1 MFHCSPLVQDH
12 PHFLSSKKIDVL
24 WLVEHVARELDVAC
38 AAKVIAEH
46 KYGLNV
52 EIRNLYQHIKDY
64 LVEFEP
70 KVVVHPYVYVVKGA
84 LATEDVFERWPDAIH
99 VNAAWEQIHY
109 KANRTIK
116 SPSDD
121 IAKNGVI
128 HFAWGDFYRD
138 YLLEHGVPAD
148 KIIVNGH
155 PAYQLY
161 REPYRSVFR
170 DRAALSRHYGLDINK
185 QWIFVPENYRWAFA
199 QKKINFF
206 VSLGGDRE
214 ELMALINFSI
224 PSLKSLLGACL
235 EVSNRKNVEVIFR
248 PRPAINTSRILEF
261 FKSEIGK
268 DTGNIKFIK
277 EGSVREW
284 ILASDLVVSS
294 YSTSLLEASVAGKPA
309 WMFEPLPIPDSL
321 HCEWYNHAPR
331 LKTPEAFVRLCN
343 EGGSSSDSASLANWA
358 HRNLLPG
365 HDPIERIAAELNN
378 LCRRTVI
385 GYRVGTLPKNFMEKE
400 YFNKD
405 SHEMDSFS
413 ATEVSDLSKRW
424 AEHLYGVDIMTNKN
438 QNNEDM
444 SIIDRHIHHR

>member
-1 MFHCSPLVQDH
+1 MSG
-12 PHFLSSKKIDVL
+12 KKIDVL

-38 AAKVIAEH
+38 AVKAIADH

-52 EIRNLYQHIKDY
+52 EIRNIYQHIKDY

-70 KVVVHPYVYVVKGA
+70 KVVVHPYVYKVKGA
-84 LATEDVFERWPDAIH
+84 LATEDVFERWPNAIH

-109 KANRTIK
+109 RANKIIK

-138 YLLEHGVPAD
+138 YLLLHGVPAE
-148 KIIVNGH
+148 KIIVTGH

-161 REPYRSVFR
+161 REPYRRVFR
-170 DRAALSRHYGLDINK
+170 DRAELGRRYGLDTNK

-199 QKKINFF
+199 QKKIDFF
-206 VSLGGDRE
+206 VSLGGERA
-214 ELMALINFSI
+214 ELMALIDFSI

-235 EVSNRKNVEVIFR
+235 EVSKGNNVEVIFR
-248 PRPAINTSRILEF
+248 PRPAVHTSRILKF
-261 FKSEIGK
+261 FKSEVGK
-268 DTGNIKFIK
+268 DTGNVKFIK

-284 ILASDLVVSS
+284 ILASDQVVSS

-309 WMFEPLPIPDSL
+309 WMYEPLPIPDSL
-321 HCEWYNHAPR
+321 HCDWYDYAPR
-331 LKTPEAFVRLCN
+331 LKTPEDFVRICN
-343 EGGSSSDSASLANWA
+343 DSGPDRRGTLLADWA
-358 HRNLLPG
+358 HRNLVPG
-365 HDPIERIAAELNN
+365 PDPIELIAAELNN
-378 LCRRTVI
+378 LCGRTVT
-385 GYRVGTLPKNFMEKE
+385 GYSVGTLPKDLMEKE

-413 ATEVSDLSKRW
+413 PTEVRDLSTRW
-424 AEHLYGVDIMTNKN
+424 ARHLYGVAIAPHGEGKN
-438 QNNEDM
+438 GTKK
-444 SIIDRHIHHR
+444 SIVPDPQGDKFLAGKG

>member
-1 MFHCSPLVQDH
+1 MLHYSLRAQDR
-12 PHFLSSKKIDVL
+12 PHVLHSKNIDVL

-38 AAKVIAEH
+38 ATKAIAEH

-52 EIRNLYQHIKDY
+52 EVRNLYQHIKDY
-64 LVEFEP
+64 LVDFEP
-70 KVVVHPYVYVVKGA
+70 KIVVHPFVYFVKGA
-84 LATEDVFERWPDAIH
+84 MATEDIFERWPDAIH

-109 KANRTIK
+109 KAHKTIK
-116 SPSDD
+116 APSDD

-148 KIIVNGH
+148 NIIINGH

-161 REPYRSVFR
+161 REPYRSIFR

-199 QKKINFF
+199 QKKIDFF
-206 VSLGGDRE
+206 VSLGGERE

-224 PSLKSLLGACL
+224 PSLKALLIACL
-235 EVSNRKNVEVIFR
+235 EASSHDKIELIFR
-248 PRPAINTSRILEF
+248 PRPATSTARILEF
-261 FKSEIGK
+261 FKSEIGS
-268 DTGNIKFIK
+268 DFGSIKFIK

-284 ILASDLVVSS
+284 ILACDQVVSS

-321 HCEWYNHAPR
+321 HCKWYEHAPR
-331 LKTPEAFVRLCN
+331 LKTSKEFANICN
-343 EGGSSSDSASLANWA
+343 DDDSSSYSAALADWA

-365 HDPIERIAAELNN
+365 PDPIERIAAELNN
-378 LCRRTVI
+378 LCCRTVTS
-385 GYRVGTLPKNFMEKE
+385 YRVGALPKNFMEKE

-413 ATEVSDLSKRW
+413 ATEVRYLSKRW
-424 AEHLYGVDIMTNKN
+424 GEHLYGVT
-438 QNNEDM
+438 Q
-444 SIIDRHIHHR
+444 